1 MSLRIETTTSANGQ
15 SMAVVHGHG
24 ASEAALR
31 EWIGA
36 ERAAIEDAWVRHGSL
51 RLRGFDVLGPES
63 FERVALALE
72 SDLKNDYPGTSPRNA
87 RSRYTFSASELPPPY
102 PISQHI
108 EMSFLPS
115 APRKLF
121 FHCTVAPQQD
131 GETPT
136 VDFRRVLA
144 ALDPEARQL
153 FESRG
158 VRYIRNYDGP
168 NSPKGMDLW
177 KLKRWD
183 ELFGSTD
190 RSVAER
196 KAAEQGLRCEW
207 LPKDRLRLIN
217 ERPATAVHPV
227 SGEPVWFNHTQVFHV
242 ASAALEYRHIL
253 RRQRNLRSVFFAALV
268 SSLTALKRALNPP
281 EAQGM
286 HTTFADG
293 GEISDDL
300 VRHVLDTIWAHL
312 VIEPWRQGDVLA
324 IDNRS
329 TAHGRLPYT
338 GPREVLVAWTGV

>member
-1 MSLRIETTTSANGQ
+1 MSLSIETTQSANGQ
-15 SMAVVHGHG
+15 RMAVVNGHG

-31 EWIGA
+31 EWIAA
-36 ERAAIEDAWVRHGSL
+36 ERPAIEDAWVRHGSL
-51 RLRGFDVLGPES
+51 RLRGFGVLGPES

-121 FHCTVAPQQD
+121 FHCTVAPQRD

-144 ALDPEARQL
+144 ALDPQVRRD
-153 FESRG
+153 FETRR

-168 NSPKGMDLW
+168 NSPKGLDLW

-190 RSVAER
+190 RAVAER
-196 KAAEQGLRCEW
+196 KAAEQGLHCEW
-207 LPKDRLRLIN
+207 LPKDRLRLTN
-217 ERPATAVHPV
+217 EGPAVRPHPV
-227 SGEPVWFNHTQVFHV
+227 TGEPAWFNHTQVFHV

-253 RRQRNLRSVFFAALV
+253 RRQRNARSLIFAAVV

-286 HTTFADG
+286 HTTYADG
-293 GEISDDL
+293 GEIPL
-300 VRHVLDTIWAHL
+300 AHVRHLMETIWDHL

-329 TAHGRLPYT
+329 TAHGRLPYS